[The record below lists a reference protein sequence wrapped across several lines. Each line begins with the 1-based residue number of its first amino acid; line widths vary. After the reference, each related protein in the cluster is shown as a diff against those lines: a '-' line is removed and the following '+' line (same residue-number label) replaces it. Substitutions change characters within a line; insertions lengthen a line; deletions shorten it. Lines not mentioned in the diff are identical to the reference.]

1 MNLRILSSLLPVVV
15 FFGLSRVAPAW
26 MAIAGGFAVSALV
39 FGLNR
44 RARLIGALTAFGFGV
59 VAVSAAVGIAW
70 QSEKA
75 YLASGPVSDFLFVPL
90 YLASVQLRQ
99 PLVGGIAQQLVP
111 AIAGH
116 LRPDAA
122 LFGWLTLAWAVF
134 DALHGTIRVLL
145 LAHLSVGEY
154 VVWSRVVGMP
164 LTGGLL
170 ALSALLIY
178 REARRRGGPPLRQI
192 LTRSQT

>member
-1 MNLRILSSLLPVVV
+1 MNLRILSSLLPVAV

-26 MAIAGGFAVSALV
+26 AAILGGFAVSAMV

-44 RARLIGALTAFGFGV
+44 RQRLIGGLTAFGFGV
-59 VAVSAAVGIAW
+59 VAVSAVVGIAW

-90 YLASVQLRQ
+90 YLVSVQLRQ
-99 PLVGGIAQQLVP
+99 PLVGGIARQLVP

-122 LFGWLTLAWAVF
+122 LFAWLTVVWAVF
-134 DALHGTIRVLL
+134 DALHGAVRMVLL
-145 LAHLSVGEY
+145 AQLSVGEY
-154 VVWSRVVGMP
+154 IVWSRVVGMP
-164 LTGGLL
+164 LTGALL
-170 ALSALLIY
+170 ALSGLLIY

-192 LTRSQT
+192 MTGAEV